1 MKERNI
7 FKLYQDICKSCEIMD
22 VAKFK
27 EPVSDQDYACVMHE
41 LRMRLDSKQYD
52 VLVYRYG
59 LSEGDD
65 AFHSPKET
73 SDKLGFRVESVR
85 RKEENALRTMRNY
98 NRLPAIFGFFEMPE
112 DPDAIEHLRL
122 SVRARECL
130 RRYAGVT
137 TISGIK
143 NFDGD
148 WTRIRNMNRSTLE
161 EIELKMNLAGY
172 PFKIHS

>member
-7 FKLYQDICKSCEIMD
+7 FKLYQDICKSREIMD
-22 VAKFK
+22 VSKFK
-27 EPVSDQDYACVMHE
+27 EPVSDLDYARVMHE
-41 LRMRLDSKQYD
+41 LRMRLDPKQYD

-65 AFHSPKET
+65 AFHSLKET

-112 DPDAIEHLRL
+112 DPDAIEHLQL

-130 RRYAGVT
+130 RRYT
-137 TISGIK
+137 NITKISDIK
-143 NFDGD
+143 NFDRD
-148 WTRIRNMNRSTLE
+148 WTKVRNMNRSTLE